1 MDITATHWPRL
12 SALLDEALD
21 LDAGARAAW
30 LDRQG
35 RTHPD
40 LAPALR
46 RLLAAHATSETT
58 DLLARLPTL
67 DGRPPAP
74 PPHEALQACAR
85 IGPYRLV
92 RELGSGGMADVWLA
106 ERADGAFAR
115 EVALK
120 LPRLSRLRRDL
131 ALRFARER
139 DILARLEHPHIARL
153 YDAGV
158 DGDGHRDGLPWL
170 AMEFVDG
177 QAIGA
182 HCDRLR
188 LDLRARLALFA
199 QVLEAVQYAHA
210 HLVIHRDLKPS
221 NILVSTDGQVR
232 LLDFGIAK
240 LLADDDQAHETQLT
254 ELSGRALTPDY
265 ASPEQIQGRP
275 LTIASDIY
283 SLGVVLFELL
293 TGHRPYRL
301 KLDSVAQLEQAIVSV
316 DPPRPSSV
324 VDADAAEARRSS
336 APRLA
341 RALAGDL
348 DTVVLKALAKSPAG
362 RYATVASF
370 AQDLQRHLAGEP
382 VLARAPSWIDRSRRF
397 VARHRFAVAVTA
409 TVTVALLAAAALSL
423 QQAQHAREQ
432 AARAEEVKQFV
443 VDIFRGADTN
453 AGSDRR
459 TTGVELL
466 RQARQRLDAVPLSD
480 EAVRVELLTT
490 IGSGLSGLGETAL
503 AESVLAEAAQR
514 ADSLAEGHPLAA
526 AARAHH
532 GQVLLETR
540 EPRRAAAP
548 LEAAERVFRQRDDR
562 ARLSEVLRARAVL
575 RSHEGRL
582 MDAVALAREAAQV
595 ADSQRAPADLRVQVD
610 AYYILAALLQTAQ
623 QPGALDAAARAH
635 ALAQQLF
642 GNRPTALGLTIR
654 SKYAMLRAN
663 DGDVAAAVAEFVEI
677 TRLHG
682 EMLGPDHPVVADD
695 LKNLG
700 VLQRRL
706 GDPRGAIASFREE
719 LRLRGLTAVEGRS
732 VAVAVARTSLSGALL
747 LGGYAEEAL
756 AEVREAAR
764 IYVALFDADHADARA
779 ARAAEGLVLARLGRL
794 DEAEAVFATVL
805 ARPASSPVETA
816 MVRGRLAI
824 LRAAQ
829 GRHAEAA
836 ELLDQATAFY
846 TDAPW
851 ARARLQAER
860 ARSLLLTGQPA
871 EALETLQASRAV
883 LARIQVAESPD
894 LAEIDLDIAR
904 AQLALGRPVEAAA
917 AAAAAATAWSG
928 FEGRRRDAGIAL
940 LWQAQAQARAGQRA
954 AAADAARRAETLLAR
969 AEDPAARAMLRQT
982 RRALATP

>member
-12 SALLDEALD
+12 SALLDEAFD

-30 LDRQG
+30 LARQA

-40 LAPALR
+40 LAPALH

-67 DGRPPAP
+67 DGHPPAP
-74 PPHEALQACAR
+74 ADHDTLRPGAR
-85 IGPYRLV
+85 IGPYRLL

-106 ERADGAFAR
+106 ERADGAFSR
-115 EVALK
+115 DVALK

-131 ALRFARER
+131 ALRFVRER

-158 DGDGHRDGLPWL
+158 DGDGLPWL

-221 NILVSTDGQVR
+221 NILVSADGRVR

-240 LLADDDQAHETQLT
+240 LLADDEQAHETQLT

-293 TGHRPYRL
+293 AGRRPYRL

-324 VDADAAEARRSS
+324 VDAAAAEARRSS

-348 DTVVLKALAKSPAG
+348 DTVVLKALARSPTG
-362 RYATVASF
+362 RYATIAAF
-370 AQDLQRHLAGEP
+370 AQDLERHLAGEP
-382 VLARAPSWIDRSRRF
+382 VLARAPSWIDRARRF
-397 VARHRFAVAVTA
+397 GVRHRLAVTAAA
-409 TVTVALLAAAALSL
+409 TVTVALLAAATVSL
-423 QQAQHAREQ
+423 RQAQHAREQ

-443 VDIFRGADTN
+443 VDIFRGADPG

-466 RQARQRLDAVPLSD
+466 RQARRRLDAAPLRD

-503 AESVLAEAAQR
+503 AETVLAEAAQR
-514 ADSLAEGHPLAA
+514 AAALDDGHPVAA
-526 AARAHH
+526 TARAQY
-532 GQVLLETR
+532 GQVLLESR
-540 EPRRAAAP
+540 EPGRAAP
-548 LEAAERVFRQRDDR
+548 LLETAERVFRQRDDR
-562 ARLSEVLRARAVL
+562 ARLSEVLRGRAVL

-582 MDAVALAREAAQV
+582 QDAIALAREAVQV
-595 ADSQRAPADLRVQVD
+595 ADGQRAPVDLRVQVD
-610 AYYILAALLQTAQ
+610 ACYILAALLQTAQ

-642 GNRPTALGLTIR
+642 GDRPTALGLTIR
-654 SKYAMLRAN
+654 SKHAMLRAQ
-663 DGDVAAAVAEFVEI
+663 GDEVAAAVAEFVEI
-677 TRLHG
+677 TRLHV

-719 LRLRGLTAVEGRS
+719 LRIRQLTAAEGRS

-747 LGGYAEEAL
+747 LGGSYEEAL
-756 AEVREAAR
+756 AEVREAMR
-764 IYVALFDADHADARA
+764 VYVALFDADHADARA

-794 DEAEAVFATVL
+794 DEAEAAFAAVL
-805 ARPASSPVETA
+805 ARPHGSPVEAA

-824 LRAAQ
+824 LRTAQ

-836 ELLDQATAFY
+836 DLLEQAAAFY
-846 TDAPW
+846 TGAPW

-860 ARSLLLTGQPA
+860 ARALLLSGQPA
-871 EALETLQASRAV
+871 EALQILQASRAV
-883 LARIQVAESPD
+883 LARIQVAASPD
-894 LAEIDLDIAR
+894 LAEIDLDVAR
-904 AQLALGRPVEAAA
+904 AQLALGRPVEAAV
-917 AAAAAATAWSG
+917 AAAAAATTWSG
-928 FEGRRRDAGIAL
+928 FDGRRRDAGTAG
-940 LWQAQAQARAGQRA
+940 LWLARALAASGRHADA
-954 AAADAARRAETLLAR
+954 AAAARRAEAALAGSSRPADRELLRETRRLLA
-969 AEDPAARAMLRQT
+969 AAS
-982 RRALATP
+982 P